1 LMLRAYVDAYR
12 IFDQD
17 EYLKQALKNA
27 EFINSNLTTVDQG
40 LFRSYK
46 DGKAGTKAFL
56 DDYAF
61 TIQAFIS
68 LYQATFNEFW
78 LNEARLLT
86 DYAVDHFYD
95 PLSGMFYFTSDLNPS
110 LIARK
115 MEISDNVISSSNS
128 EMAKNLFILGKYFY
142 NDEYLKQSLKMMN
155 NIKSHALNGE
165 YYYAN
170 WDILMSWFAVEPYF
184 VAIVGNDYEL
194 KRKEFDTCYLP
205 NVFFSGGKDEGN
217 LMLLEGKYKPG
228 QTTIFVC
235 QNNSCRMPVTEVTD
249 ALKLISG

>member
-1 LMLRAYVDAYR
+1 
-12 IFDQD
+12 
-17 EYLKQALKNA
+17 
-27 EFINSNLTTVDQG
+27 
-40 LFRSYK
+40 
-46 DGKAGTKAFL
+46 
-56 DDYAF
+56 
-61 TIQAFIS
+61 
-68 LYQATFNEFW
+68 
-78 LNEARLLT
+78 
-86 DYAVDHFYD
+86 
-95 PLSGMFYFTSDLNPS
+95 
-110 LIARK
+110 
-115 MEISDNVISSSNS
+115 
-128 EMAKNLFILGKYFY
+128 
-142 NDEYLKQSLKMMN
+142 MN

-194 KRKEFDTCYLP
+194 KRKEFDTNYLP

-249 ALKLISG
+249 ALNLISPGLSR